1 MEVLSQQTALQD
13 ALQDAKKSFH
23 ENLPPGDQHSFP
35 INFRRVNGHDEP
47 YESPVKK
54 KLLFEDD
61 LDGKSTRA
69 CKGKRYQSFMSS
81 ANKKTKTRQ
90 PTGFINGYCKVE
102 TQSKRSDE
110 LKVGDSSD
118 IRVLA
123 QVPVAQTRPED
134 VNDFNLDDKIK
145 KLPALGKNLYW
156 KFYQDLEL
164 AKKLLWMIL
173 DLEEY
178 LVRKKESKKKKKINS
193 EFSQFL

>member
-23 ENLPPGDQHSFP
+23 ENLPPGEQRSFP

-54 KLLFEDD
+54 KLLFDDD

-90 PTGFINGYCKVE
+90 PIGFLHNGYCKVE
-102 TQSKRSDE
+102 TTKRSDE

-118 IRVLA
+118 IRVA
-123 QVPVAQTRPED
+123 EQAPVAQSRAED

-145 KLPALGKNLYW
+145 KLPALGKGL
-156 KFYQDLEL
+156 
-164 AKKLLWMIL
+164 
-173 DLEEY
+173 
-178 LVRKKESKKKKKINS
+178 
-193 EFSQFL
+193 